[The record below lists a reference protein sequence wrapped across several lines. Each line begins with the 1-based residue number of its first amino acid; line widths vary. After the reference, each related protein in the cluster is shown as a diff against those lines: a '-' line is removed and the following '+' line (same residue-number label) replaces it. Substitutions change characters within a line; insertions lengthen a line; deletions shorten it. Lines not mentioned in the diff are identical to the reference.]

1 MTLAEEFRSRNFSKC
16 MTQSS
21 RSEEATDNFGV
32 LGIYGQWSVTR
43 AGNPS
48 FDNRHYT
55 NFHDIHMLRSI
66 YTLKQGLFVGT
77 GQPGMN
83 QHLHHTFE
91 MGNLSADLLIS
102 RLGVLS
108 IILCIALGIANLLHL
123 SILILFG
130 ALCLL
135 SGLVLIF
142 VEVPLLLRICPTSST
157 FDNFIRRFTT
167 NAMRAAI
174 YGTMSLI
181 QWLSLI
187 KDATSLIAAAVI
199 LLLAALCYA
208 IAALKKQ
215 TFVGSKTL
223 GGQGVAQMIV

>member
-1 MTLAEEFRSRNFSKC
+1 M
-16 MTQSS
+16 SS
-21 RSEEATDNFGV
+21 
-32 LGIYGQWSVTR
+32 Y
-43 AGNPS
+43 P
-48 FDNRHYT
+48 
-55 NFHDIHMLRSI
+55 
-66 YTLKQGLFVGT
+66 
-77 GQPGMN
+77 
-83 QHLHHTFE
+83 
-91 MGNLSADLLIS
+91 
-102 RLGVLS
+102 
-108 IILCIALGIANLLHL
+108 
-123 SILILFG
+123 LILFRS
-130 ALCLL
+130 L

-174 YGTMSLI
+174 YGIMSLI

>member
-1 MTLAEEFRSRNFSKC
+1 MTLAEEFRSRNFS
-16 MTQSS
+16 
-21 RSEEATDNFGV
+21 
-32 LGIYGQWSVTR
+32 IYGQW
-43 AGNPS
+43 
-48 FDNRHYT
+48 
-55 NFHDIHMLRSI
+55 
-66 YTLKQGLFVGT
+66 
-77 GQPGMN
+77 
-83 QHLHHTFE
+83 
-91 MGNLSADLLIS
+91 
-102 RLGVLS
+102 LGVLS

-130 ALCLL
+130 VICLL

-174 YGTMSLI
+174 YGTMSLV

-199 LLLAALCYA
+199 LLLTAICYA

-215 TFVGSKTL
+215 NFVGSKTL